1 MKRILLD
8 ANIYGE
14 IVIDPDI
21 EKIKNKIRN
30 AGIIYGFWTI
40 RNSMRKTSRSKYVG
54 NHGLRISL
62 LTLYDE
68 ITNGKEF
75 AVTDDMKKTALSYYN
90 AYREFGGSKSFD
102 SISEDFTIISCAAF
116 HGIDIVVSDDEKSML
131 TENAIR
137 AYKLVNEILK
147 KRTPNFI
154 DYEEFKR
161 RLFGG

>member
-21 EKIKNKIRN
+21 EKIKGKIRN
-30 AGIIYGFWTI
+30 AGIIYGFRVI
-40 RNSMRKTSRSKYVG
+40 RNKMRATSKSRYAG
-54 NHGLRISL
+54 NHGLRVSL
-62 LTLYDE
+62 LSLYDE
-68 ITNGKEF
+68 VTRGKEF
-75 AVTDDMKKTALSYYN
+75 VITEEMKRIAQSYYS
-90 AYREFGGSKSFD
+90 AYREFGGSKSFG
-102 SISEDFTIISCAAF
+102 SIGEDFVIIACASV

-131 TENAIR
+131 TENAVR
-137 AYKLVNEILK
+137 AYRLVNGIAK
-147 KRTPNFI
+147 KRMPDFI